1 MRIEINPKS
10 LQNLEHICEVLYN
23 LHPSVLDELVDME
36 RSIGKI
42 LGENNTN
49 NMSLEQQELLIDNV
63 DVNCKIKDNKEEDNN
78 DFKKMVNM
86 LHGDGDYPENI
97 FVFNRL
103 LKYLQL
109 DTYEYIPIKIFV
121 EVEDPRIGKKVRE
134 LVRALEKTK
143 APEQFYL
150 NKREIDYDAYFAEGY
165 GLTMNEEQKN
175 KKDDLFSKNDPEE
188 LKELLIKEKLYYY

>member
-1 MRIEINPKS
+1 MHIEINPRS
-10 LQNLEHICEVLYN
+10 LLNLEHICEILYK
-23 LHPSVLDELVDME
+23 LHPLVLNELVDME
-36 RSIGKI
+36 RRLGKI

-49 NMSLEQQELLIDNV
+49 NVSLEQRELMINNTDVYVKFDDN
-63 DVNCKIKDNKEEDNN
+63 DYN
-78 DFKKMVNM
+78 FKKMVDI
-86 LHGDGDYPENI
+86 LHGDGDYAGDI

-109 DTYEYIPIKIFV
+109 DTYEYIPIKIFID
-121 EVEDPRIGKKVRE
+121 VEDPVIGKKVRE

-165 GLTMNEEQKN
+165 GLTMNEEQRK
-175 KKDDLFSKNDPEE
+175 KKDDLLSKEDPEE
-188 LKELLIKEKLYYY
+188 LKKLLIKEKLYY